1 MPFCRAQSPASP
13 LLVLRT
19 GLQASG
25 APSAYRAGVSIDAV
39 VFDFDGVIIDSE
51 VTNFQAWSETFAR
64 FGTELT
70 TREYVDSMG
79 GRHLN
84 IYELLTRKADA
95 AVPDEMSLRAV
106 KRARHLELLA
116 ATDVLPG
123 VADWIAEARRR
134 KMGVAI
140 ASSGDPSW
148 VEDNLVR
155 VGLADSF
162 DCIFCCDGEL
172 PPKPAPD
179 LFLRAC
185 ERLRVP
191 PRAALAV
198 EDSPTG
204 LLAAQA
210 AGMRTLAVVH
220 RLTLDVNLVAEIVVQ
235 SLEELSLGDV
245 VKQL

>member
-1 MPFCRAQSPASP
+1 VRP
-13 LLVLRT
+13 T
-19 GLQASG
+19 
-25 APSAYRAGVSIDAV
+25 AYRAGVSIEAV

-84 IYELLTRKADA
+84 IYGLLTRKADTS
-95 AVPDEMSLRAV
+95 VPDETSLRAV

-123 VADWIAEARRR
+123 VADWIAEARLR

-148 VEDNLVR
+148 VEDNLAR
-155 VGLADSF
+155 VGLGDSF
-162 DCIFCCDGEL
+162 DCICCCDGEL

-185 ERLRVP
+185 ERLGVP
-191 PRAALAV
+191 PSAALAV

-204 LLAAQA
+204 LLAAQM
-210 AGMRTLAVVH
+210 AGMRTVAVIH
-220 RLTLDVNLVAEIVVQ
+220 RLTLDVDLVADVVVQ
-235 SLEELSLGDV
+235 SLRELSLGDV
-245 VKQL
+245 VARL